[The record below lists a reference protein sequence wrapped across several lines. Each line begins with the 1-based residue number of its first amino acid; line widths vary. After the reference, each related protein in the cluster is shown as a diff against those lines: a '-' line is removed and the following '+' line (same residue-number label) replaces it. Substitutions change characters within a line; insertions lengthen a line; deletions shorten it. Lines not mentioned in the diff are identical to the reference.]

1 MMLVMWKQY
10 MGMDPK
16 NGWKKKYRARTEL
29 ISYND
34 LSSKVRGG
42 ELWRNELTLIQYTV
56 SKLRWRYV
64 YSGQGRT

>member
-42 ELWRNELTLIQYTV
+42 ELWRNELTLI
-56 SKLRWRYV
+56 
-64 YSGQGRT
+64 